1 MRISKAAILILI
13 LTVALASAPAASQ
26 SPGAAASS
34 GEEYTPGV
42 VWVKLAP
49 GANAESERAGKWQNH
64 AISGRLG
71 ATAWVRL
78 EVPQGQ
84 EKSSAAAFMQ
94 REDVLRA
101 EPEFFVHAAGVPDD
115 PSYSSQWN
123 MDRIRAPLAW
133 DFASGSADAIV
144 AVLDTGVDLNHL
156 DLVDN
161 LWQNLGEV
169 ADNGIDDDLNGFV
182 DDRWGWDLVNQDPVP
197 QDDYGHGTHVAGI
210 AGAVGNNGRG
220 VAGMMWHCRIM
231 AVKVLNYAGSG
242 TYARVAEGAYYA
254 VENGARIVN
263 MSLAGSDYSQVLQ
276 DAITDLYLRYG
287 AMFVAAAGNCA
298 NGGSSCGSVNPVM
311 YPAAMENVISVA
323 STDSGDQRASTSE
336 YNAYVDIAA
345 PGQYVYSLGVGGGYR
360 YSSGTSMATPHVAGL
375 AALVRSLRP
384 AWNPDMV
391 EEHLKSTAAKVGGV
405 VYDASGRN
413 DQFGYGRID
422 AAAALWALDLPHLTV
437 DATEVVRRIAP
448 GESIAASVTVTNTC
462 AAAVPWSAEVIS
474 GADWLTV
481 VPPEGIIAPE
491 SSSVL
496 NFFVPEDIA
505 PGLYRGQVRITSS
518 HPFWD
523 GDAPVVEFYVL
534 VLKQGSQVF
543 FPFVFL

>member
-1 MRISKAAILILI
+1 MRISRTAILILA
-13 LTVALASAPAASQ
+13 LTVVLASGPSASQ
-26 SPGAAASS
+26 SPGAADSP
-34 GEEYTPGV
+34 GERYTPGV

-49 GANAESERAGKWQNH
+49 GANAASERAAKWQNH
-64 AISGRLG
+64 AILGRLG
-71 ATAWVRL
+71 ATAWVRI
-78 EVPQGQ
+78 EVPHSQ
-84 EKSSAAAFMQ
+84 EESSAAAFML
-94 REDVLRA
+94 REDVTGA
-101 EPEFFVHAAGVPDD
+101 EPEFLVHAAGAPND

-123 MDRIRAPLAW
+123 MDKIRAPLAW

-144 AVLDTGVDLNHL
+144 AVLDTGVDLGHL
-156 DLVDN
+156 DLADN

-169 ADNGIDDDLNGFV
+169 AGNGVDDDLNGFV
-182 DDRWGWDLVNQDPVP
+182 DDRWGWDLVNRDPLP
-197 QDDYGHGTHVAGI
+197 QDDFGHGTHVAGI

-220 VAGMMWHCRIM
+220 VAGMMWNCRIM

-263 MSLAGSDYSQVLQ
+263 MSLAGSDFSQVLQ

-287 AMFVAAAGNCA
+287 VIFVAAAGNCA
-298 NGGSSCGSVNPVM
+298 NGGAQCSAVNPVM
-311 YPAAMENVISVA
+311 YPAAMEHVVSVA

-336 YNAYVDIAA
+336 YNGFVDLAA
-345 PGQYVYSLGVGGGYR
+345 PGQYVYSLAIGGGYR

-375 AALVRSLRP
+375 AALIRSLRP
-384 AWNPDMV
+384 AWNPEMV
-391 EEHLKSTAAKVGGV
+391 EEHLKTTAAKVGLIP
-405 VYDASGRN
+405 YDETGRN
-413 DQFGYGRID
+413 DQYGYGRMD
-422 AAAALWALDLPHLTV
+422 AAAALWALDPPHL
-437 DATEVVRRIAP
+437 DADVPAIVRRIAP

-462 AAAVPWSAEVIS
+462 AAPVAWSVEVVS
-474 GADWLTV
+474 GAEWLTV

-496 NFFVPEDIA
+496 NFFVPEDIT